1 MIVYSLI
8 CWGGRTGKSVTASN
22 SSGLIFT
29 LTNHGLRD
37 GTGIVF
43 SGTTPPG
50 NVTFGTTYYAKSLS
64 TSTFAIYTEPELT
77 NRVAWSSAGSGVIAK
92 SKKMLDYFDQYAG
105 RWGAAGSERCY
116 DGLFSWASGR
126 AGASA
131 VDEEV
136 CELGQAFTEIVSSSL
151 QITVPCAVY
160 TITSMLAGKRSE
172 AFHAGTK
179 TAGYCFANSTTEQK
193 LRLTRPQGLVEGF
206 VIEDTS
212 SVYRYLPAL
221 TLEGFLTRGRNMI
234 VAGNVGIVSN
244 SIGVQLYGQISSI
257 ENSLVYGF
265 FEGIRLYQYVGNPSI
280 LNCIATKNTYGINA
294 SNTGG
299 ANGNSATV
307 INTISI
313 GNTTLNWYNTNVT
326 NLRVASNNLGGT
338 GEAWIYESGTR
349 IEVTETSPFSTLFS
363 NWTNNDFRPASASSA
378 SVDAGVEYYGALGYD
393 IADDERPNYNNGGS
407 EFFDVGCYEF
417 DHGYGP
423 HPATLD
429 LTLTGVIA
437 GSEVRIYAISNGAE
451 LAGTESCVSSPTF
464 TFTANV
470 EVRILV
476 ISTSYRLIDFV
487 YSAGSGTASIPM
499 EMSEDPWFKDPA

>member
-1 MIVYSLI
+1 MATVYSLV

-29 LTNHGLRD
+29 LTNHGLRN

-64 TSTFAIYTEPELT
+64 ANTFSIYTEAALT

-92 SKKMLDYFDQYAG
+92 SKKMLDYFEQHPG
-105 RWGAAGSERCY
+105 RWGGAGSERCY
-116 DGLFSWASGR
+116 DGLVAWNTGRSG
-126 AGASA
+126 ALA

-136 CELGQAFTEIVSSSL
+136 CEIGQAFTEIVSSGL
-151 QITVPCAVY
+151 QITIPCAVY

-179 TAGYCFANSTTEQK
+179 TAGYCFANSTTEPK

-212 SVYRYLPAL
+212 SGYRYLATL
-221 TLEGFLTRGRNMI
+221 MLEGFLTRGRNMI

-244 SIGVQLYGQISSI
+244 SIGVLLYGQISSI
-257 ENSLVYGF
+257 ENSLVYWF
-265 FEGIRLYQYVGNPSI
+265 YEGISLYQYVGNPSI

-294 SNTGG
+294 INTGG

-338 GEAWIYESGTR
+338 GEAWIYASGTR

-393 IADDERPNYNNGGS
+393 IADDERPNYNNGGT
-407 EFFDVGCYEF
+407 EAFDVGCYEF
-417 DHGYGP
+417 DHGYGD
-423 HPATLD
+423 HPAVAYIALTDIVSGSRVLITRDDTSAVLYNDVPGTSLTFETGYIGAFTVIVRKASASPYYMEFAAGGTTVANQTSAIKVLQQLD
-429 LTLTGVIA
+429 
-437 GSEVRIYAISNGAE
+437 E
-451 LAGTESCVSSPTF
+451 
-464 TFTANV
+464 
-470 EVRILV
+470 
-476 ISTSYRLIDFV
+476 
-487 YSAGSGTASIPM
+487 
-499 EMSEDPWFKDPA
+499 